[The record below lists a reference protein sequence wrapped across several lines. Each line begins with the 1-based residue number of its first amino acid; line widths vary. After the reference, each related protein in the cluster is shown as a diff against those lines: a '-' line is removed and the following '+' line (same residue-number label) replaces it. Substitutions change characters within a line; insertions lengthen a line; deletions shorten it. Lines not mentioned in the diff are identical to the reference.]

1 MFVDNIKVI
10 GIKGSGHIKRVKPEL
25 IIAFEIVDMDLI
37 SFYLRLKVKRNR
49 VKKMLK
55 LSQPAYIDKI
65 LTKYHL
71 DQAKLCNTP
80 IKKAILLPNKSSE
93 ATQTEKE
100 QYQSMTK
107 SLIFLMV
114 ETRPDITSATSL
126 MSRFQ
131 KSISPA

>member
-1 MFVDNIKVI
+1 MDHNIFATTAGINRPIVSTFVDNIKVI
-10 GIKGSGHIKRVKPEL
+10 GIKGSGYIKRVKPEL

-71 DQAKLCNTP
+71 DQAKLCNTLM
-80 IKKAILLPNKSSE
+80 KKAILLPNKSSK

-100 QYQSMTK
+100 
-107 SLIFLMV
+107 
-114 ETRPDITSATSL
+114 
-126 MSRFQ
+126 
-131 KSISPA
+131 